1 MPSFC
6 DIAAPGHSV
15 VAGIHCHS
23 MPRAQAT
30 ERGQNLCGAG
40 GWWHSGTMACR
51 RFPWFQLLTL
61 VVVFVSRSMDIP
73 SSHPAG
79 NRDTSALLE
88 ELLQEW
94 DAGAG
99 MTPSGYI
106 ELPCWC
112 YRVVELLLTGV
123 IISWWLNRRLQRLRR
138 EVREG
143 GK

>member
-1 MPSFC
+1 MLSFC

-23 MPRAQAT
+23 VPRAQAT

-51 RFPWFQLLTL
+51 RFPWFQLLALL
-61 VVVFVSRSMDIP
+61 VVFLSHYMEN

-79 NRDTSALLE
+79 HRDTSALLDE
-88 ELLQEW
+88 ILEQW
-94 DAGAG
+94 DVGAG
-99 MTPSGYI
+99 TTPSGYI
-106 ELPCWC
+106 ELPSWC
-112 YRVVELLLTGV
+112 YRVIELLLTGV
-123 IISWWLNRRLQRLRR
+123 IISWWLNKRLQRLRR
-138 EVREG
+138 EVRER